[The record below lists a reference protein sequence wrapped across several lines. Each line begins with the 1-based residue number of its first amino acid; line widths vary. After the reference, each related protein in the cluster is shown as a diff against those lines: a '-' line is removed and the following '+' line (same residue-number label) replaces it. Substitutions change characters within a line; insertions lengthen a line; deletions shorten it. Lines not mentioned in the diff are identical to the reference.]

1 MEKMRIERE
10 FQFDAAHMLSDYD
23 GLCANLHGHTYTGK
37 VVIEGVVQEDGMV
50 VDYNMIKEAVKPLDH
65 SVIFSHARMRDEAEE
80 DLLRWAQK
88 HSKRYIEI
96 PLEGAKPTAE
106 YLAYFLSRRLWR
118 MLHSRALGLEY
129 IKVELHETPGSMAEY
144 TYSEK
149 LA

>member
-65 SVIFSHARMRDEAEE
+65 AVIFAHEGRRDEAEE

-88 HSKRYIEI
+88 HNKRYIEI

-106 YLAYFLSRRLWR
+106 YLAQFLAGRLWY
-118 MLHSRALGLEY
+118 LNPGLEY
-129 IKVELHETPGSMAEY
+129 VRVELHETPGSTADY
-144 TYSEK
+144 TFSEHES
-149 LA
+149 